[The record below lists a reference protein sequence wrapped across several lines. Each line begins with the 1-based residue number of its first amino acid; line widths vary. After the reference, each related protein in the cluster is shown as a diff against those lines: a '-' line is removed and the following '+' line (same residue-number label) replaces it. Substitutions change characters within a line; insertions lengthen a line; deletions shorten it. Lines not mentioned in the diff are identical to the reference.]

1 MYCGSRKPFNILRSS
16 EEVPREEYN
25 LFTTRTFVVVTGRVR
40 ADAGLLG
47 GERTMD
53 FGFGRGV
60 VFALPFGVEARGFA
74 RLATFIDLRA
84 AGFAFVV
91 FALFFVFDFTFAI
104 KYLDS
109 CYAILS
115 AMYC

>member
-1 MYCGSRKPFNILRSS
+1 MT
-16 EEVPREEYN
+16 REEYN
-25 LFTTRTFVVVTGRVR
+25 LFTTRTFVVATGRAR
-40 ADAGLLG
+40 ADTGLLG

-60 VFALPFGVEARGFA
+60 VFALPFGVEVRGFD
-74 RLATFIDLRA
+74 RPATFTDLRA
-84 AGFAFVV
+84 AGFAFAV
-91 FALFFVFDFTFAI
+91 FALLFVFDFTFAI
-104 KYLDS
+104 NFLDS